1 MQLEVAM
8 TSSNSLGRRG
18 LLRMSAATAVALGT
32 GAGALGTGSMATAQT
47 TKFGEAPGLASQ
59 VASGALPPVE
69 KRLPENPLVVDFK
82 WLSAGKYGGTLN
94 LATGYTND
102 LEYSRR
108 ISNFM
113 YGHSPLR
120 WVRDGLDIGPGLA
133 EKWETNADASEW
145 TLYFRKGVKWS
156 DGNPFTVDDVMFWWD
171 DEVAV
176 PDLKEFPPD
185 ETKSGRNTVAKFTKV
200 DDYTL
205 KMNFDAPAPLTADR
219 IAMWVKRDPFTNGR
233 WMDPK
238 HYLQQF
244 HIKYNTSL
252 DSKTWAENYM
262 LKREHRSNPECPVL
276 TGWVFQSLTPGQ
288 EQVWV
293 RNPYY
298 WVVDK
303 AGNQL
308 PYIDRIVGRTY
319 ADPEVLKLQYTTGTA
334 DFGQGNQIG
343 QLTLAD
349 VESLRTAEAKS
360 NIELRFWDGGSGTGS
375 MYFFNWN
382 HKDPKYRS
390 LFRNSKF
397 LKALSHSFNRQQV
410 QRAIY
415 FGTGEQTTGTLS
427 PKAIEYNVPG
437 GRTVYQA
444 WRDAALRFDPD
455 AAKVMLDEIGLKDVN
470 GDGFREFPDG
480 SPLELTLDYSAS
492 EPPNGEH
499 VRKNELLARDWQ
511 AVGLKTTLMPQPES
525 GSAFDKAWEASK
537 YQTRSNWEVGDGPSH
552 LVYPQWL
559 VPIEPQRWAPL
570 NGNWYTVLGTSKAGE
585 ELEKEPY
592 DRTPPREAPE
602 PGGPVARIWELY
614 DRTKIEPDPTARH
627 RLVWDIIK
635 IHIEE
640 GPFYAGSV
648 ANPPRLVLVKKGLT
662 NVPRRDDLALGGFM
676 NPWIHPTPA
685 VYEPET
691 WYWTDPAAHA

>member
-1 MQLEVAM
+1 METNRLE
-8 TSSNSLGRRG
+8 RRG
-18 LLRMSAATAVALGT
+18 LLKMATTAAILA
-32 GAGALGTGSMATAQT
+32 GAGAPAVGAGIAAAQAT
-47 TKFGEAPGLASQ
+47 KYGESPALAAQ
-59 VASGALPPVE
+59 VAAGSLPSVE
-69 KRLPENPLVVDFK
+69 QRLPENPLVVDFK

-108 ISNFM
+108 IANFM

-120 WVRDGLDIGPGLA
+120 WLRDGLEIGPGLC
-133 EKWETNADASEW
+133 EKWETNSDATEW
-145 TLYFRKGVKWS
+145 VLYFRKGVKWS
-156 DGNPFTVDDVMFWWD
+156 DGHPFTADDVMFWWD
-171 DEVAV
+171 DEVNV
-176 PDLKEFPPD
+176 SDLKELPPD
-185 ETKSGRNTVAKFTKV
+185 ETKSGKNTVAKFAKV
-200 DDYTL
+200 DDYTIR
-205 KMNFDAPAPLTADR
+205 MTFDAPAPLTADR

-233 WMDPK
+233 WVDPK

-244 HIKYNTSL
+244 HIKYNTAI
-252 DSKTWAENYM
+252 DPKTWVEAYM
-262 LKREHRSNPECPVL
+262 AKREHRNNPDCPVL
-276 TGWVFQSLTPGQ
+276 TGWKFQSLVPGQ
-288 EQVWV
+288 EQTWV

-308 PYIDRIVGRTY
+308 PYIDKIVGRTY
-319 ADPEVLKLQYTTGTA
+319 GDPEVLKLQFTTGTA

-343 QLTLAD
+343 AITLAD
-349 VESLRTAEAKS
+349 VETLRSSEPKS

-382 HKDPKYRS
+382 HKDPKYRAI
-390 LFRNSKF
+390 FRNAKF
-397 LKALSHSFNRQQV
+397 LKAISHAFNRQQV

-437 GRTVYQA
+437 GKTIYQS
-444 WRDAALRFDPD
+444 WRDAAVRYDPD
-455 AAKVMLDEIGLKDVN
+455 AAKALLDEIGLKDVN

-511 AVGLKTTLMPQPES
+511 AVGLKATLVPQPES
-525 GSAFDKAWEASK
+525 GSAFDKAWEASQ
-537 YQTRSNWEVGDGPSH
+537 YQSRTNWEVGDGPSH

-570 NGNWYTVLGTSKAGE
+570 HGNWYAVQGTPKATE
-585 ELEKEPY
+585 DLDKAPY
-592 DRTPPREAPE
+592 DRTPPREEPE
-602 PGGPVARIWELY
+602 AGGPVARIWALY
-614 DRTKIEPDPTARH
+614 DKTKVEPDANARH
-627 RLVWDIIK
+627 RLVWEIIK
-635 IHIEE
+635 IHVEE
-640 GPFYAGSV
+640 GPFYGGSV
-648 ANPPRLVLVKKGLT
+648 ANPPRIVLVKKGLT

-691 WYWTDPAAHA
+691 WYWSDPAAHS

>member
-1 MQLEVAM
+1 METSRLE
-8 TSSNSLGRRG
+8 RRG
-18 LLRMSAATAVALGT
+18 LLKMATSGAILATAGAPALGVT
-32 GAGALGTGSMATAQT
+32 SVAAQT
-47 TKFGEAPGLASQ
+47 VKYGEAPSLAAQ
-59 VASGALPPVE
+59 VAAGGLPSVDR
-69 KRLPENPLVVDFK
+69 RLPDNPLVVDFK
-82 WLSAGKYGGTLN
+82 WLSAGKFGGTLN
-94 LATGYTND
+94 LATAYTND

-108 ISNFM
+108 IANFM

-120 WVRDGLDIGPGLA
+120 WLRDGLEIGPGLC
-133 EKWETNADASEW
+133 EKWESNADASEW
-145 TLYFRKGVKWS
+145 VLYFRKGVKWS
-156 DGNPFTVDDVMFWWD
+156 DGNPFTADDVMFWWE
-171 DEVAV
+171 DEVGVAE
-176 PDLKEFPPD
+176 LKELPPD

-200 DDYTL
+200 DDYTVRL
-205 KMNFDAPAPLTADR
+205 TFDAPAPLTADR

-233 WMDPK
+233 WVDPK

-244 HIKYNTSL
+244 HIKYNTAL
-252 DSKTWAENYM
+252 DPKTWVETYLA
-262 LKREHRSNPECPVL
+262 KREHRNNPDCPVL
-276 TGWVFQSLTPGQ
+276 TGWKFQSLVPGQ
-288 EQVWV
+288 EQTWV

-308 PYIDRIVGRTY
+308 PYIDKIVGRTY
-319 ADPEVLKLQYTTGTA
+319 SDPEVLKLQFTTGTA

-343 QLTLAD
+343 AITLAD
-349 VESLRTAEAKS
+349 VETLRSSEPKS

-375 MYFFNWN
+375 MYFFNWT
-382 HKDPKYRS
+382 HKDPKYRA
-390 LFRNSKF
+390 LFRNPKF
-397 LKALSHSFNRQQV
+397 LKAASHAFNRQQV

-437 GRTVYQA
+437 GKTVYQS
-444 WRDAALRFDPD
+444 WRDAAVRFDPD
-455 AAKVMLDEIGLKDVN
+455 AAKALLDEIGLKDVN

-511 AVGLKTTLMPQPES
+511 AVGLKATLVPQPES
-525 GSAFDKAWEASK
+525 GSAFDKAWEASQ
-537 YQTRSNWEVGDGPSH
+537 YQSRTNWEVGDGPSH

-559 VPIEPQRWAPL
+559 VPIEAQRWAPL
-570 NGNWYTVLGTSKAGE
+570 HGNWYAVQGTAKASE
-585 ELEKEPY
+585 DLDKAPF
-592 DRTPPREAPE
+592 DRTPPREEPE
-602 PGGPVARIWELY
+602 AGGPVARIWALY
-614 DRTKIEPDPTARH
+614 DRTKVEPDANARH
-627 RLVWDIIK
+627 RLVWEIIK
-635 IHIEE
+635 IHVEE
-640 GPFYAGSV
+640 GPFYGGSV
-648 ANPPRLVLVKKGLT
+648 ANPPRIVLVKKGLT

-691 WYWTDPAAHA
+691 WYWTDPAAHS

>member
-1 MQLEVAM
+1 METNRVERRSLLKMATTAAIVA
-8 TSSNSLGRRG
+8 S
-18 LLRMSAATAVALGT
+18 
-32 GAGALGTGSMATAQT
+32 AGAPAINAGTALAQSA
-47 TKFGEAPGLASQ
+47 KYGESPALAAQ
-59 VASGALPPVE
+59 VASGALPAVE
-69 KRLPENPLVVDFK
+69 QRLPENPLVVDFK

-113 YGHSPLR
+113 YGHSPMR
-120 WVRDGLDIGPGLA
+120 WLRDGLEISAGLC

-156 DGNPFTVDDVMFWWD
+156 DGHPFTADDVMFWWE
-171 DEVAV
+171 DEVGV
-176 PDLKEFPPD
+176 SDLKELPPD
-185 ETKSGRNTVAKFTKV
+185 ETKSGKNTVAKFTKV
-200 DDYTL
+200 DNYTVR
-205 KMNFDAPAPLTADR
+205 MNFDAPAPLTADR

-233 WMDPK
+233 WLDPK
-238 HYLQQF
+238 HYLQQY
-244 HIKYNTSL
+244 HIKYNTAL
-252 DSKTWAENYM
+252 DPKTWVETYM
-262 LKREHRSNPECPVL
+262 AKREHRNNPDCPVL
-276 TGWVFQSLTPGQ
+276 TGWKFQSLVPGQ
-288 EQVWV
+288 EQTWV

-308 PYIDRIVGRTY
+308 PYIDKIVGRTY
-319 ADPEVLKLQYTTGTA
+319 SDPEVLKLQFTTGTA

-343 QLTLAD
+343 AITLAD
-349 VESLRTAEAKS
+349 VETLRSSEPKS

-382 HKDPKYRS
+382 HKDPKYRA
-390 LFRNSKF
+390 LFRNTKF
-397 LKALSHSFNRQQV
+397 LKAISHAFNRQQV

-437 GRTVYQA
+437 GKTIYQS
-444 WRDAALRFDPD
+444 WRDAAVRYDPD
-455 AAKVMLDEIGLKDVN
+455 AAKALLDEIGLKDIN
-470 GDGFREFPDG
+470 GDGFREFADG
-480 SPLELTLDYSAS
+480 SPLELTLDYSAA

-511 AVGLKTTLMPQPES
+511 AVGLKATLVPQPES
-525 GSAFDKAWEASK
+525 GSAFDKAWEASQ
-537 YQTRSNWEVGDGPSH
+537 YQSRTNWEVGDGPSH

-570 NGNWYTVLGTSKAGE
+570 HGNWYAVQGTPKASE
-585 ELEKEPY
+585 DLDKSPFE
-592 DRTPPREAPE
+592 RTPPREEPE
-602 PGGPVARIWELY
+602 AGGAVARIWALY
-614 DRTKIEPDPTARH
+614 DKTKVEPDANARH
-627 RLVWDIIK
+627 RLVWEIIK
-635 IHIEE
+635 IHVEE
-640 GPFYAGSV
+640 GPFYGGSV
-648 ANPPRLVLVKKGLT
+648 ANPPRIVLVKKGLT

-691 WYWTDPAAHA
+691 WYWTDPSAHS

>member
-1 MQLEVAM
+1 METKRVERRSLLKMATTAAIVA
-8 TSSNSLGRRG
+8 S
-18 LLRMSAATAVALGT
+18 
-32 GAGALGTGSMATAQT
+32 AGAPAINAGTASAQSA
-47 TKFGEAPGLASQ
+47 KYGESPALAAQ
-59 VASGALPPVE
+59 VASGALPAVE
-69 KRLPENPLVVDFK
+69 QRLPENPLVVDFK

-113 YGHSPLR
+113 YGHSPMR
-120 WVRDGLDIGPGLA
+120 WLRDGLEISAGLC

-156 DGNPFTVDDVMFWWD
+156 DGHPFTADDVMFWWE
-171 DEVAV
+171 DEVGV
-176 PDLKEFPPD
+176 SDLKELPPD
-185 ETKSGRNTVAKFTKV
+185 ETKSGKNTVAKFTKV
-200 DDYTL
+200 DDYTVR
-205 KMNFDAPAPLTADR
+205 MNFDAPAPLTADR

-233 WMDPK
+233 WLDPK
-238 HYLQQF
+238 HYLQQY
-244 HIKYNTSL
+244 HIKYNTAL
-252 DSKTWAENYM
+252 DPKTWVETYM
-262 LKREHRSNPECPVL
+262 AKREHRNNPDCPVL
-276 TGWVFQSLTPGQ
+276 TGWKFQSLVPGQ
-288 EQVWV
+288 EQTWV

-308 PYIDRIVGRTY
+308 PYIDKIVGRTY
-319 ADPEVLKLQYTTGTA
+319 SDPEVLKLQFTTGTA

-343 QLTLAD
+343 AITLAD
-349 VESLRTAEAKS
+349 VETLRSSEPKS

-382 HKDPKYRS
+382 HKDPKYRA
-390 LFRNSKF
+390 LFRNTKF
-397 LKALSHSFNRQQV
+397 LKAISHAFNRQQV

-437 GRTVYQA
+437 GKTIYQS
-444 WRDAALRFDPD
+444 WRDAAVRYDPD
-455 AAKVMLDEIGLKDVN
+455 AAKALLDEIGLKDIN
-470 GDGFREFPDG
+470 GDGFREFADG
-480 SPLELTLDYSAS
+480 SPLELTLDYSAA

-511 AVGLKTTLMPQPES
+511 AVGLKATLVPQPES
-525 GSAFDKAWEASK
+525 GSAFDKAWEASQ
-537 YQTRSNWEVGDGPSH
+537 YQSRTNWEVGDGPSH

-570 NGNWYTVLGTSKAGE
+570 HGNWYAVQGTPKASE
-585 ELEKEPY
+585 DLDKSPFE
-592 DRTPPREAPE
+592 RTPPREEPE
-602 PGGPVARIWELY
+602 AGGAVARIWALY
-614 DRTKIEPDPTARH
+614 DKTKVEPDANARH
-627 RLVWDIIK
+627 RLVWEIIK
-635 IHIEE
+635 IHVEE
-640 GPFYAGSV
+640 GPFYGGSV
-648 ANPPRLVLVKKGLT
+648 ANPPRIVLVKKGLT

-691 WYWTDPAAHA
+691 WYWTDPSAHS

>member
-1 MQLEVAM
+1 MESSRLE
-8 TSSNSLGRRG
+8 RRG
-18 LLRMSAATAVALGT
+18 LLKTATTAAILAS
-32 GAGALGTGSMATAQT
+32 AGASNIAAGTASAQAG
-47 TKFGEAPGLASQ
+47 KYGESPALAAQ
-59 VASGALPPVE
+59 VAAGSLPSVE
-69 KRLPENPLVVDFK
+69 QRLPENPLVVDFK
-82 WLSAGKYGGTLN
+82 WLSAGKFGGTLN

-108 ISNFM
+108 IANFM

-120 WVRDGLDIGPGLA
+120 WLRDGLEIGAGLC
-133 EKWETNADASEW
+133 EKWESNADASEW
-145 TLYFRKGVKWS
+145 VLYFRKGVKWS
-156 DGNPFTVDDVMFWWD
+156 DGHPFTADDVMFWWE
-171 DEVAV
+171 DEVGV
-176 PDLKEFPPD
+176 SELKELPPD

-200 DDYTL
+200 DDYTVRL
-205 KMNFDAPAPLTADR
+205 TFDAPAPLTADR

-233 WMDPK
+233 WVDPK

-244 HIKYNTSL
+244 HIKYNTAL
-252 DSKTWAENYM
+252 DPKTWVEGYLA
-262 LKREHRSNPECPVL
+262 KREHRNNPDCPVL
-276 TGWVFQSLTPGQ
+276 TGWKFQSLVPGQ
-288 EQVWV
+288 EQTWV

-308 PYIDRIVGRTY
+308 PYIDKIVGRTY
-319 ADPEVLKLQYTTGTA
+319 GDPEVLKLQFTTGTA

-343 QLTLAD
+343 AITLAD
-349 VESLRTAEAKS
+349 VETLRSSEPKS

-382 HKDPKYRS
+382 HKDPKYRAI
-390 LFRNSKF
+390 FRNPKF
-397 LKALSHSFNRQQV
+397 LKAISHAFNRQQV

-437 GRTVYQA
+437 GKTVYQS
-444 WRDAALRFDPD
+444 WRDAAVRFDPD
-455 AAKVMLDEIGLKDVN
+455 AAKALLDEIGLKDVN

-480 SPLELTLDYSAS
+480 SPLELTLDYSAA

-511 AVGLKTTLMPQPES
+511 AVGLKATLVPQPES
-525 GSAFDKAWEASK
+525 GSAFDKAWEASQ
-537 YQTRSNWEVGDGPSH
+537 YQSRTNWEVGDGPSH

-570 NGNWYTVLGTSKAGE
+570 HGNWYAVQGTAKASE
-585 ELEKEPY
+585 DLDKAPF
-592 DRTPPREAPE
+592 DRTPPREEPE
-602 PGGPVARIWELY
+602 AGGPVARIWALY
-614 DRTKIEPDPTARH
+614 DRTKVEPDANARH
-627 RLVWDIIK
+627 RLVWEIIK
-635 IHIEE
+635 IHVEE
-640 GPFYAGSV
+640 GPFYGGSV
-648 ANPPRLVLVKKGLT
+648 ANPPRIVLVKKGLT

-691 WYWTDPAAHA
+691 WYWSDPAAHS

>member
-1 MQLEVAM
+1 METNRVERRSLLKMATTAAIVA
-8 TSSNSLGRRG
+8 S
-18 LLRMSAATAVALGT
+18 
-32 GAGALGTGSMATAQT
+32 AGAPAINAGTALAQSA
-47 TKFGEAPGLASQ
+47 KYGESPALAAQ
-59 VASGALPPVE
+59 VASGALPAVE
-69 KRLPENPLVVDFK
+69 QRLPENPLVVDFK

-113 YGHSPLR
+113 YGHSPMR
-120 WVRDGLDIGPGLA
+120 WLRDGLEISAGLC

-156 DGNPFTVDDVMFWWD
+156 DGHPFTADDVMFWWE
-171 DEVAV
+171 DEVGV
-176 PDLKEFPPD
+176 SDLKELPPD
-185 ETKSGRNTVAKFTKV
+185 ETKSGKNTVAKFTKV
-200 DDYTL
+200 DDYTVR
-205 KMNFDAPAPLTADR
+205 MNFDAPAPLTADR

-233 WMDPK
+233 WLDPK
-238 HYLQQF
+238 HYLQQY
-244 HIKYNTSL
+244 HIKYNTAL
-252 DSKTWAENYM
+252 DPKTWVETYM
-262 LKREHRSNPECPVL
+262 AKREHRNNPDCPVL
-276 TGWVFQSLTPGQ
+276 TGWKFQSLVPGQ
-288 EQVWV
+288 EQTWV

-308 PYIDRIVGRTY
+308 PYIDKIVGRTY
-319 ADPEVLKLQYTTGTA
+319 SDPEVLKLQFTTGTA

-343 QLTLAD
+343 AITLAD
-349 VESLRTAEAKS
+349 VETLRSSEPKS

-382 HKDPKYRS
+382 HKDPKYRA
-390 LFRNSKF
+390 LFRNTKF
-397 LKALSHSFNRQQV
+397 LKAISHAFNRQQV

-437 GRTVYQA
+437 GKTIYQS
-444 WRDAALRFDPD
+444 WRDAAVRYDPD
-455 AAKVMLDEIGLKDVN
+455 AAKALLDEIGLKDIN
-470 GDGFREFPDG
+470 GDGFREFADG
-480 SPLELTLDYSAS
+480 SPLELTLDYSAA

-511 AVGLKTTLMPQPES
+511 AVGLKATLVPQPES
-525 GSAFDKAWEASK
+525 GSAFDKAWEASQ
-537 YQTRSNWEVGDGPSH
+537 YQSRTNWEVGDGPSH

-570 NGNWYTVLGTSKAGE
+570 HGNWYAVQGTPKASE
-585 ELEKEPY
+585 DLDKSPFE
-592 DRTPPREAPE
+592 RTPPREEPE
-602 PGGPVARIWELY
+602 AGGAVARIWALY
-614 DRTKIEPDPTARH
+614 DKTKVEPDANARH
-627 RLVWDIIK
+627 RLVWEIIK
-635 IHIEE
+635 IHVEE
-640 GPFYAGSV
+640 GPFYGGSV
-648 ANPPRLVLVKKGLT
+648 ANPPRIVLVKKGLT

-691 WYWTDPAAHA
+691 WYWTDPSAHS